1 MICFVQASLEP
12 SHDSI
17 NVCFDFCWIERHVE
31 TSSPSPSPPPLL
43 NSCMLAF
50 WSFCILMSE
59 SSCSL
64 SQVYWFYWLL
74 ISLMPIR
81 RNPSSHCPVFKS
93 SLLFVRVLVMPG
105 GSSKATP
112 ENSCKFGIWKHEF
125 CLWTQSL
132 NILNLSFLFLPQL
145 LHLEY
150 GNVEYNIGMV
160 L

>member
-1 MICFVQASLEP
+1 MTPLMVVLIFVGLK
-12 SHDSI
+12 DMLKLLLL
-17 NVCFDFCWIERHVE
+17 
-31 TSSPSPSPPPLL
+31 PPTAKQLH
-43 NSCMLAF
+43 A
-50 WSFCILMSE
+50 CILEFYCQNHHVAS
-59 SSCSL
+59 
-64 SQVYWFYWLL
+64 VKFIWFYWLL
-74 ISLMPIR
+74 IPLMPIR

-93 SLLFVRVLVMPG
+93 SSLCSRVLVMPG

-132 NILNLSFLFLPQL
+132 NVLNPSFLFLPQL

>member
-17 NVCFDFCWIERHVE
+17 NVCFDFCWIEKHIE
-31 TSSPSPSPPPLL
+31 ASSSSFFFFSPPAKQLHV
-43 NSCMLAF
+43 
-50 WSFCILMSE
+50 CILE
-59 SSCSL
+59 FYC
-64 SQVYWFYWLL
+64 QNHHVAWAKFIWFYWLL

-81 RNPSSHCPVFKS
+81 RNPSSHCPIFKS
-93 SLLFVRVLVMPG
+93 SSLFVRVLVMPG

-132 NILNLSFLFLPQL
+132 NVLNLSFLFLPQL
-145 LHLEY
+145 LCLEY
-150 GNVEYNIGMV
+150 GNVKYNIGMV